1 MYMAYLKKTKRSKR
15 KMRKTMRIRG
25 GANADANVTN
35 ADAKVTNEQALA
47 SLENLTRFIN
57 QHQVPPETVDQSIPA
72 PSANAA
78 QSAP

>member
-25 GANADANVTN
+25 GANADA
-35 ADAKVTNEQALA
+35 KVTNEQALA

-57 QHQVPPETVDQSIPA
+57 QHQVPPAETVDQSIPA
-72 PSANAA
+72 PSANAT